1 MCKSIKIRWF
11 TFIEILVSI
20 TILALVTFVWI
31 SSFQKFFSSSQITS
45 IKTKLTNQISME
57 KNDLAVW
64 KISSYRITFN
74 SWAKAIFIDED
85 FFNNKNLISFQID
98 DYNSFSGKI
107 MVNAQSNW
115 IWLFNSY
122 LDNISYQ
129 SEIKNSNWG
138 LVNFDLSKN
147 KTFQT
152 YVINSTV
159 DDMSTNNLKI
169 MRLDY
174 SGLDPKNV
182 QETIIATIS
191 GSTSYNSA
199 SLENIMW
206 NKRTLVSTWAN
217 QFVTNENL
225 TINITRWAEEL
236 NFKLDK

>member
-1 MCKSIKIRWF
+1 MNKNVNIKWF
-11 TFIEILVSI
+11 TFVEILVSI
-20 TILALVTFVWI
+20 TILALVSIVWI
-31 SSFQKFFSSSQITS
+31 SSFQKFFSSSQITA
-45 IKTKLTNQISME
+45 IKTRLTNQINME

-64 KISSYRITFN
+64 KISSYRIIFN

-85 FFNNKNLISFQID
+85 FFNNKNLISFQINN
-98 DYNSFSGKI
+98 YNSFTGKI
-107 MVNAQSNW
+107 LVNAQSNW

-138 LVNFDLSKN
+138 SISFDLSKN

-152 YVINSTV
+152 YIVNSTV

-174 SGLDPKNV
+174 SWLDSNNV
-182 QETIIATIS
+182 QETIIAMIS
-191 GSTSYNSA
+191 GSTFYNSA

-206 NKRTLVSTWAN
+206 NKRTLVSTWSDW
-217 QFVTNENL
+217 FVTNEDL
-225 TINITRWAEEL
+225 IINITRWNEEL